1 MKYFK
6 ESIFAITAAL
16 LVACSADN
24 DSTGDTQ
31 TLPAKPM
38 TFTASLGDAKD
49 TRTTLSN
56 DATNPYP
63 VWASN
68 DQIKVLNTTTS
79 STALFDIA
87 PENVGQR
94 TGSFTGSIKVD
105 NENANSYYALYAN
118 SFDGDNAPTI
128 TSVGDKVTV
137 SGTIPDVQTEK
148 DFHANYHFMT
158 ACTTG
163 TAFRFKNAMSILKFV
178 VTENDYET
186 FKLCKVYIKS
196 NSGAFIAGN
205 FTADFKADGDGILEN
220 YQISNGRSM
229 ITICDGTKPIE
240 VGTYYIAVLPF
251 TGGFTLKIED
261 ERDGNLKEYQR
272 VSTKDVAASKEINLG
287 SYSARAVAKEA
298 YVDLG
303 LTSGTKWC
311 IENVYDEAGENIS
324 VPTGVDER
332 ETVETSP
339 SSSYYAWGETYV
351 KSNQYKVDKCNNYSW
366 YYTYGI
372 GTGSNG
378 TSDDSEKDLS
388 KNSQKRSYKFG
399 IGKGGLGDYI
409 TSTQNGGY
417 VPRRLN
423 FDKSNDGDGVLLK
436 YNDTDEYISGGAD
449 WGGGVNDQGRIL
461 DLADDAVNKKATLSK
476 SVRIPVATQFD
487 ELFDETTVTL
497 SSDNKSYIFKSRNN
511 GRFITLPIGGY
522 KQIKSVD
529 SYWQNDGFLGAP
541 ALHYKFGQQDWE
553 LTTACYWTRHRTYYD
568 EEIGSNKTGHQD
580 YNAQSFVISNN
591 GNAISKQTVNAAR
604 CQGRMLRGVVD
615 YSIGK
620 K

>member
-6 ESIFAITAAL
+6 ESIFAVTAAL

-24 DSTGDTQ
+24 DSTGGTQ

-298 YVDLG
+298 YVDLE
-303 LTSGTKWC
+303 LSDGTKWC

-324 VPTGVDER
+324 VPTGVAAKT
-332 ETVETSP
+332 TVETLP

-372 GTGSNG
+372 GTGSDG
-378 TSDDSEKDLS
+378 TSDDSDGDLS
-388 KNSQKRSYKFG
+388 KNTQKRSYKFG
-399 IGKGGLGDYI
+399 IGKGGLGDA
-409 TSTQNGGY
+409 TSSFFSGGY
-417 VPRRLN
+417 ISRRLN
-423 FDKSNDGDGVLLK
+423 FDKSNGGVLLK
-436 YNDTDEYISGGAD
+436 YNDTEEYKSSTTD
-449 WGGGVNDQGRIL
+449 WSGGVNDGGKIL

-476 SVRIPVATQFD
+476 SVRIPDATQFD

-497 SSDNKSYIFKSRNN
+497 SSDKKSYIFTSKTN

-522 KQIKSVD
+522 KQIKTVEGVT
-529 SYWQNDGFLGAP
+529 NP
-541 ALHYKFGQQDWE
+541 RFGQEDWD
-553 LTTACYWTRHRTYYD
+553 LTTACYWTRDRTNIN
-568 EEIGSNKTGHQD
+568 EKIGTTGVWPFQNDVIGHQD

-604 CQGRMLRGVVD
+604 CQGRMLRGVV
-615 YSIGK
+615 K
-620 K
+620 

>member
-137 SGTIPDVQTEK
+137 SGTIPAEQTEK
-148 DFHANYHFMT
+148 GFHANYHFMT

-196 NSGAFIAGN
+196 NSGALIAGN
-205 FTADFKADGDGILEN
+205 FTADFKADGDGVLEN
-220 YQISNGRSM
+220 YQISNGSDM

-298 YVDLG
+298 YVDLE
-303 LTSGTKWC
+303 LSHGTKWC

-324 VPTGVDER
+324 VPTGVAAKT
-332 ETVETSP
+332 TVETLP

-372 GTGSNG
+372 GTGSDG
-378 TSDDSEKDLS
+378 TSDDSDGDLS
-388 KNSQKRSYKFG
+388 KNTQKRSYKFG
-399 IGKGGLGDYI
+399 IGKGGLGDA
-409 TSTQNGGY
+409 TSSFFSGGY
-417 VPRRLN
+417 ISRRLN
-423 FDKSNDGDGVLLK
+423 FDKSNDGVLLK
-436 YNDTDEYISGGAD
+436 YNDTEEYKSSTTD
-449 WGGGVNDQGRIL
+449 WSGGVNDGGKIL

-476 SVRIPVATQFD
+476 SVRIPDATQFD

-497 SSDNKSYIFKSRNN
+497 SSDKKSYIFTSKTN

-522 KQIKSVD
+522 KQIKTVEGVT
-529 SYWQNDGFLGAP
+529 NP
-541 ALHYKFGQQDWE
+541 RFGQEDWD
-553 LTTACYWTRHRTYYD
+553 LATACYWTRHRTNK
-568 EEIGSNKTGHQD
+568 EEKIGSWINQKTGHQD

-591 GNAISKQTVNAAR
+591 GNAISKQTVDAAR
-604 CQGRMLRGVVD
+604 CQGRMLRGVV
-615 YSIGK
+615 K
-620 K
+620 